1 LGVKCTHT
9 FFEMEVLEMKNN
21 GRERISIR
29 LTDEEKKAF
38 KAWCSY
44 HGTTMQDILEDFIK
58 AMLRGDENEKL

>member
-1 LGVKCTHT
+1 
-9 FFEMEVLEMKNN
+9 MKNN